1 MSDHAQARL
10 VDVTGGLDQYPIGR
24 EERLDSH
31 AFIKWWHHRWKSSR
45 TFKLAS
51 WEAQGMARALFDMS
65 WDESPVGTLP
75 DDDAELA
82 VMLRTDARRVAEL
95 RRLEFGPFRGWRKCL
110 SGSEIRLMHP
120 VILEQV
126 SDALARRELRE
137 VSGEDAAGRKRLERL
152 RAALADRGFS
162 PSELSDVVLLQRM
175 EDWLAQNWKKN
186 RTREAYDR
194 AVEVAGKLGWVSHR
208 QS

>member
-1 MSDHAQARL
+1 MADQVQHRL
-10 VDVTGGLDQYPIGR
+10 VDVTGGLEQYPIGR
-24 EERLDSH
+24 EDRLDAHS
-31 AFIKWWHHRWKSSR
+31 FIKWWHHRWKSSR

-95 RRLEFGPFRGWRKCL
+95 RRVEFGPFRGWRRCL
-110 SGSEIRLMHP
+110 SGDEVRLMHP

-126 SDALARRELRE
+126 RDALARRDLRE

-152 RAALADRGFS
+152 RAALAERGFGNA
-162 PSELSDVVLLQRM
+162 ELADAVLLQRM
-175 EDWLAQNWKKN
+175 EDWLAQNWKRN
-186 RTREAYDR
+186 RTKDAYDQ
-194 AVEVAGKLGWVSHR
+194 VVATARKLGWVSR
-208 QS
+208 RLS